1 MLILKQRNMTVL
13 LLVAVML
20 VGCEKRNPYAV
31 GCGPEPEPRLVRLAE
46 SGDVRAQ
53 NALGHYYNFREPARD
68 PKEAAKWFSRAA
80 LNGHAW
86 STRLLSGMSNETN
99 ETWEGH
105 SRIFWTMLAAKQ
117 GDAGARAKLS
127 AQYVFGVWMPTNA
140 QLSAAWGQAIYDGN
154 FQDRV
159 GENLIKHLSH
169 FTKAEHEKVNTLCT
183 LIGEATKQKLWKKE
197 LEQGM
202 GDTNLMDFAWTYEY
216 LSKPGVLLP
225 GTSLQT
231 ESKKTL
237 VDELSPDKISYVL
250 IGDGKDYT
258 DLIKKHFWKK
268 EIFASGFNTLHCV
281 TNREAIAMLITEL
294 KTNKVAHTYGEI
306 SSTRQTELFVS
317 KNGHVVAHVL
327 QSEGHPCVTV
337 KKGEVIKKDGY
348 FYVVGGEEQE
358 YGEFVVCRSGAY
370 SKMISELLRDKS
382 K

>member
-1 MLILKQRNMTVL
+1 
-13 LLVAVML
+13 
-20 VGCEKRNPYAV
+20 
-31 GCGPEPEPRLVRLAE
+31 
-46 SGDVRAQ
+46 
-53 NALGHYYNFREPARD
+53 
-68 PKEAAKWFSRAA
+68 
-80 LNGHAW
+80 
-86 STRLLSGMSNETN
+86 
-99 ETWEGH
+99 
-105 SRIFWTMLAAKQ
+105 
-117 GDAGARAKLS
+117 
-127 AQYVFGVWMPTNA
+127 
-140 QLSAAWGQAIYDGN
+140 
-154 FQDRV
+154 
-159 GENLIKHLSH
+159 LIKHLSH

-231 ESKKTL
+231 ESKKTF
-237 VDELSPDKISYVL
+237 VDELNPDKIAYVL
-250 IGDGKDYT
+250 IGDGREYMHS
-258 DLIKKHFWKK
+258 IKKHFWKK

-337 KKGEVIKKDGY
+337 KKGEVIKKDGD

-370 SKMISELLRDKS
+370 SKMVSELLRDKS